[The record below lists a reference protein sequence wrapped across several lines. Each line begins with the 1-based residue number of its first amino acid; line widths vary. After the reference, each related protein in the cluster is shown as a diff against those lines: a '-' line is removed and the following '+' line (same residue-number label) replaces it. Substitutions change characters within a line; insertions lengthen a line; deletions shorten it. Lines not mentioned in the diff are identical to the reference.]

1 MTLGFALAVV
11 GHGRNP
17 RNGDPDEGDHGDRL

>member
-11 GHGRNP
+11 GHGRGP
-17 RNGDPDEGDHGDRL
+17 REPDRDDDDDRE

>member
-17 RNGDPDEGDHGDRL
+17 GAGDDGDNGDHS